1 MPKPRRTVLSGVV
14 TPFAPDEP
22 AAEPL
27 AARRHERTIQQTVY
41 LPPAVHDQLRP
52 LDCR

>member
-22 AAEPL
+22 AAEL
-27 AARRHERTIQQTVY
+27 VVARRIERTI
-41 LPPAVHDQLRP
+41 
-52 LDCR
+52 